1 LRIKVFTG
9 LIEDLGEVKRI
20 EKRGENLSL
29 LISSHIN
36 CRELKAGDSIAVN
49 GACLTIVSL
58 TPKGFTVEVSPE
70 TVRRTNLKDLKEGDP
85 VNLER
90 ALRLSDRLG
99 GHLVSGHIDG
109 TGILDRKTREGEFYH
124 LTFSAS
130 PEIMRYV
137 IEKGSIAVDGISLTV
152 NHCRDKYFTV
162 TIIPFT
168 LTHTNLGWRKA
179 GEKVN
184 LEVDLIGKYVER
196 FVSLKRVQGVTKD
209 LLVEHGYL

>member
-1 LRIKVFTG
+1 MFTG

-29 LISSHIN
+29 LISSHLDPK
-36 CRELKAGDSIAVN
+36 ELKSGDSIAVN

-58 TPKGFTVEVSPE
+58 TPTGFTVEVSPE
-70 TVRRTNLKDLKEGDP
+70 TVRRTNLRDLKEGEP

-109 TGILDRKTREGEFYH
+109 TGILSRKTREGEFYH
-124 LTFSAS
+124 FTFSAS

-152 NHCRDKYFTV
+152 NQCRDKDFTV

-168 LTHTNLGWRKA
+168 LNHTNLGERKV
-179 GEKVN
+179 GERVN
-184 LEVDLIGKYVER
+184 LEVDLIGKYVEK
-196 FVSLKRVQGVTKD
+196 FVGLKNEKGINKD
-209 LLVEHGYL
+209 LLAEHGFI

>member
-1 LRIKVFTG
+1 MFTG

-29 LISSHIN
+29 LISSHLDPK
-36 CRELKAGDSIAVN
+36 EFKSGDSVAVN

-70 TVRRTNLKDLKEGDP
+70 TVRRTNLRDLKEGDP

-109 TGILDRKTREGEFYH
+109 TGILGRKTREGEFYH
-124 LTFSAS
+124 FTFSAS

-152 NHCRDKYFTV
+152 NQCRDKDFTV

-168 LTHTNLGWRKA
+168 LNHTNLGERKV
-179 GEKVN
+179 GERVN
-184 LEVDLIGKYVER
+184 LEVDLIGKYVEK
-196 FVSLKRVQGVTKD
+196 FVGLKNEKGINKD
-209 LLVEHGYL
+209 LLAEHGFI